1 MKQEPYIKTRRAG
14 YCASDEKCANCCWC
28 QDHPTRARGCD
39 NTCETTVIKT
49 VSLRGAGTQNDLCH
63 LVAEYWTKDGKKI
76 GEIVIS

>member
-1 MKQEPYIKTRRAG
+1 MHQTKSAQAAAGVKTT
-14 YCASDEKCANCCWC
+14 
-28 QDHPTRARGCD
+28 PRGRED
-39 NTCETTVIKT
+39 ACETTVIKT

>member
-1 MKQEPYIKTRRAG
+1 M
-14 YCASDEKCANCCWC
+14 
-28 QDHPTRARGCD
+28 
-39 NTCETTVIKT
+39 VIKT